1 MTIYTS
7 CVRLHLGYVEIIYD
21 NPYNELFKQNI
32 GKVQYNTHPGIT
44 GAMRKNFKRRST
56 EKTWIW
62 VVKWDK
68 KVL

>member
-7 CVRLHLGYVEIIYD
+7 FRLNLGYVEIICD

-44 GAMRKNFKRRST
+44 GAMSKNLKRRST